1 MKEIKTIIEKVES
14 ADDTSIKRFDER
26 VNKALQEGFTLKKR
40 EFHEE
45 IITASNNYIYARLYA
60 ELEREV

>member
-1 MKEIKTIIEKVES
+1 MKEIKTIIEKVS
-14 ADDTSIKRFDER
+14 STNDTSIKRFDER
-26 VNKALQEGFTLKKR
+26 VNKALKEGFALKKR

-45 IITASNNYIYARLYA
+45 IIMAGDNYICARLYA